1 MWFWIHWTLLVAY
14 SVSVMWTMWIY
25 QSYFIFL
32 ALVLRVPNMIPPHFL
47 FHHFFGKQKK
57 VWNKDFPVKT
67 GPISEP
73 KKSSTQTFPPRSL
86 GRWPQG
92 TSPLLWLWH
101 GSLALNRRV
110 QLGMS
115 RQDGVLVLLFTGAL
129 GDEGDARDA
138 RDGWLVTNTAWFGG
152 GGFAGSTLLSVV

>member
-1 MWFWIHWTLLVAY
+1 MHNFSNMLPENVVLNPLDSFGSIFSIRHVKYTNHILFSLLWFCGCQTC
-14 SVSVMWTMWIY
+14 
-25 QSYFIFL
+25 FF
-32 ALVLRVPNMIPPHFL
+32 PFF
-47 FHHFFGKQKK
+47 FHHFSENKRKCETNRFSSKK
-57 VWNKDFPVKT
+57 F

-73 KKSSTQTFPPRSL
+73 KKSSTQKFPPRSL

-129 GDEGDARDA
+129 GDEGISRDA
-138 RDGWLVTNTAWFGG
+138 TG
-152 GGFAGSTLLSVV
+152 